1 MQVEETTDAGIPMNF
16 LKTAMQN
23 RFLSVVC
30 PKDWDIKL
38 ITLNVDDELSGFN
51 MVSKCFKWT
60 PNKQELY
67 EDEKEVWDDIQTLVA
82 KDFGRLGREGVLVE
96 GHHVYPIL
104 LGLKADWSYHVSWT
118 MF

>member
-1 MQVEETTDAGIPMNF
+1 
-16 LKTAMQN
+16 
-23 RFLSVVC
+23 
-30 PKDWDIKL
+30 
-38 ITLNVDDELSGFN
+38 

-67 EDEKEVWDDIQTLVA
+67 EDERDVWDDIQTLVA
-82 KDFGRLGREGVLVE
+82 QDFGRLGREGVSVE

-104 LGLKADWSYHVSWT
+104 LGLKADWSYHVSWA